1 MFENMDFQRF
11 FYQALMRF
19 ETINLIFEPEIH
31 APLGSR
37 TGSGAWIPDLNSSC
51 RHLSEVMLIRRSI
64 VRDPGALKITCVIMR
79 PTLNLIDYES

>member
-64 VRDPGALKITCVIMR
+64 VRDPGALKKLVSLCGQH
-79 PTLNLIDYES
+79 